1 MLIVATL
8 IGGKGGFGSM
18 LRAEGK
24 KNLGKKTT
32 NFESSRDLNGRRV
45 RQTTDAQKL
54 ADYIAKAPERKK
66 KEKEALEEKL
76 KKTEKKL
83 NVKESIAPVDN
94 SAFLKEKEKVL
105 ETMDNAI
112 DIALKNA
119 SSSSFKVAKPAMVG
133 KKSAVK
139 KTSAWRKDDSESD

>member
-1 MLIVATL
+1 
-8 IGGKGGFGSM
+8 M

-45 RQTTDAQKL
+45 RTTTDAQKL
-54 ADYIAKAPERKK
+54 ADYLANAPERKK

-83 NVKESIAPVDN
+83 QVKETAAPVDN

-105 ETMDNAI
+105 ESMDDAI
-112 DIALKNA
+112 EIALKKA
-119 SSSSFKVAKPAMVG
+119 SSSSFKVAKPLMVG
-133 KKSAVK
+133 KKLAGK
-139 KTSAWRKDDSESD
+139 KTSAWRKDDSDSD